1 MLYLNAD
8 TLFVCANIRGTRSH
22 AWLNYVL
29 EKCYQIQRMSYYRIS
44 EENKINSVM
53 LGNSINVALVPRL
66 RKKFISNHLDEV
78 IVRLPVL
85 GTE

>member
-1 MLYLNAD
+1 
-8 TLFVCANIRGTRSH
+8 
-22 AWLNYVL
+22 
-29 EKCYQIQRMSYYRIS
+29 MSYYRIS